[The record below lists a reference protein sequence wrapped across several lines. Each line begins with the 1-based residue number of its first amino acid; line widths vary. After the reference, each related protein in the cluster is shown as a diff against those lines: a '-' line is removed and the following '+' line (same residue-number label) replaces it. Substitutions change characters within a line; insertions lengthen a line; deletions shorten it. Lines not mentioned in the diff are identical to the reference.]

1 MKNLLILL
9 ALTFTFACHT
19 KEDQKNSGINDPV
32 NITYNDADSSV
43 MSSSGSVASEVH
55 VPAIQQDSAMK
66 DTAHAEGACIDSA
79 KIQHDAMCTQE
90 FAPVCGCDGKEY
102 SNKCQAE
109 KAGVT
114 KWVDGPCAKK
124 AVKKPAKKKKK

>member
-19 KEDQKNSGINDPV
+19 KEDQKNSGINDPI
-32 NITYNDADSSV
+32 NISYNDVDSSV
-43 MSSSGSVASEVH
+43 LSSSGSVAEEAQ
-55 VPAIQQDSAMK
+55 VPVTKLDSH
-66 DTAHAEGACIDSA
+66 DTTQVAACIDST
-79 KIQHDAMCTQE
+79 KIQADAVCTMDYV
-90 FAPVCGCDGKEY
+90 PVCGCDGKEY

-109 KAGVT
+109 KSGVT

-124 AVKKPAKKKKK
+124 PEQKTNKKKKH

>member
-19 KEDQKNSGINDPV
+19 KEDQKNSGINDPT
-32 NITYNDADSSV
+32 NISYGDIDNSV
-43 MSSSGSVASEVH
+43 MSSSGSVAEEAQ
-55 VPAIQQDSAMK
+55 VPAHKVDSAQQG
-66 DTAHAEGACIDSA
+66 TAPACIDSA
-79 KIQHDAMCTQE
+79 KIQPDAMCTQE
-90 FAPVCGCDGKEY
+90 FAPVCGCDEKEY
-102 SNKCQAE
+102 SNKCHAE

-124 AVKKPAKKKKK
+124 LEEKTNKKKK